1 MPTNF
6 AETTGT
12 RLWLPIKI
20 ESSLGCSFAK
30 EMIISLHLD
39 LLSFMSFF
47 IHQVFIAL
55 TRDCIFLC
63 SSLVMTSETLYH
75 QQISIV
81 DHA

>member
-1 MPTNF
+1 
-6 AETTGT
+6 
-12 RLWLPIKI
+12 
-20 ESSLGCSFAK
+20 
-30 EMIISLHLD
+30 MIISLHLD